1 MPALS
6 AHYGQRAAEFHCV
19 VWSRRMSAPRSDR
32 RTGSDEPLR
41 VAVPGELSRSGDRV
55 STCLGSRPIGPSGF
69 DAYRRLAIDQPLLRG
84 DLLVSRRLYGRA
96 ERHGLRPDRIA
107 VSIPVGLREEEVDQ
121 SRDGGTRQSPMGR
134 WDEIQGTLIRGRRCA
149 IARPEPPPGGARRIR
164 FDDLIAAL
172 TFAETKPR
180 NEIPRLVVRNAP
192 IALACIGKLLIGQG
206 P

>member
-6 AHYGQRAAEFHCV
+6 AHDGQRAAEFHCV

-96 ERHGLRPDRIA
+96 GDHDVRR
-107 VSIPVGLREEEVDQ
+107 VSIPRPGHIGIHSVADRRLHQCKRWIAAADDAGGRLTQPRCLAFLDPQVAPGL
-121 SRDGGTRQSPMGR
+121 P
-134 WDEIQGTLIRGRRCA
+134 
-149 IARPEPPPGGARRIR
+149 PEARRP
-164 FDDLIAAL
+164 LN
-172 TFAETKPR
+172 P
-180 NEIPRLVVRNAP
+180 
-192 IALACIGKLLIGQG
+192 LLYPWNG
-206 P
+206 PWNPW